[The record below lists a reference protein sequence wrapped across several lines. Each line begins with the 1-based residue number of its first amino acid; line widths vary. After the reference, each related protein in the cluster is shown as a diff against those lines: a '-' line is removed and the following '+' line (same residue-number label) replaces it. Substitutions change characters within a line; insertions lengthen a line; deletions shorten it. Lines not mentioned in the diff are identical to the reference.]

1 MRDQAWLQAQLDFL
15 LEKNFADMEMP
26 NKIKI
31 QFGRKAQRR
40 LGSIRMNRN
49 KKTSSI
55 LINGIFRQELVPKE
69 VVLATIA
76 HELCH
81 YAHGFCSPLPQK
93 YKSPHAGGII
103 ERELKK
109 RDLLLY
115 HSFEKDWTKVHWPK
129 ILAVEFPKKTQTRSI
144 GVRYSKP
151 SAIRLLRRLF
161 Q

>member
-1 MRDQAWLQAQLDFL
+1 MERDQAWLQAQLDFL
-15 LEKNFADMEMP
+15 LENHFADMPRP
-26 NKIKI
+26 NQITI

-40 LGSIRMNRN
+40 LGSIRMSRN
-49 KKTSSI
+49 EKTSSI
-55 LINGIFRQELVPKE
+55 LINGLFRQERVPRE

-81 YAHGFCSPLPQK
+81 YAHGFCSPLKRK

-109 RDLLLY
+109 RDLALY
-115 HSFEKDWTKVHWPK
+115 HRFEKEWTKVHWPK
-129 ILAVEFPKKTQTRSI
+129 ILALEFPRKARSI
-144 GVRYSKP
+144 RVRRSKP